1 MEVNAMAPART
12 RDMSRRVFGI
22 KDIREDFTG
31 YDYQE
36 MRDEII
42 GTGPGR
48 FSLVFPV
55 GEDGERQIRLNGQV
69 EAIFHEDGDGYVTPY
84 EEWYEALIRL
94 ESYECRSVAYEDGK
108 TLPFEGGALACC
120 SFDAGK
126 IDGYTEEMDWKT
138 FSNL

>member
-1 MEVNAMAPART
+1 MEVVAIAHA
-12 RDMSRRVFGI
+12 RRVIMPRRGFGI
-22 KDIREDFTG
+22 KERREDFKR

-69 EAIFHEDGDGYVTPY
+69 DAIFHEDGDGYVTPH

-94 ESYECRSVAYEDGK
+94 ESYECRSVAYKDGK
-108 TLPFEGGALACC
+108 TLPFECGALACC

-126 IDGYTEEMDWKT
+126 IDGYSEETDW
-138 FSNL
+138 

>member
-1 MEVNAMAPART
+1 MELSVAV
-12 RDMSRRVFGI
+12 DSRIRVMYRRLLGVKERI
-22 KDIREDFTG
+22 EDFTR

-69 EAIFHEDGDGYVTPY
+69 DAIFHEDGDGYVTPH
-84 EEWYEALIRL
+84 EEWFEAMIRL
-94 ESYECRSVAYEDGK
+94 ESYECRKVAYEDGK
-108 TLPFEGGALACC
+108 TLPFESGALVCC
-120 SFDAGK
+120 SFDAGN
-126 IDGYTEEMDWKT
+126 IDSYTEEVDW
-138 FSNL
+138 